1 MDSAW
6 EAIATEPPLAK
17 ASVIAALKPA
27 RAGSCAL
34 LSIYDTARSTLRV
47 ACTGDSRAVLG
58 RYDPAAGEYTANPM
72 SKDQTGSN
80 ELERKR
86 IYSEHPGEIDII
98 DGDRLL
104 GLGMT
109 RAFGDHRLKWS
120 KFQVDKTKERF
131 LTWKNVKTPPYL
143 TAEPVIMETDVNTG
157 PRGDFLVMASDGV
170 WDHISSEDAIKCV
183 AQWIDWMK
191 AGKPATSAPKEGPRI
206 TLFGG
211 GWRTKPE
218 HFVVED
224 ENAAVHLIKNAF
236 GGSGRDIFCGVM
248 SMSPP
253 DSRVSRDDVTV
264 QIIFFGDTDFQPEPT
279 DLSQEESV
287 EAFLTDTGT
296 WEQKMQ
302 ENGASMNMDGHVD
315 SDNDSPYW

>member
-6 EAIATEPPLAK
+6 KAVAAEPRLAQ
-17 ASVIAALKPA
+17 ASAMAALDPA
-27 RAGSCAL
+27 TAGSCAL

-72 SKDQTGSN
+72 SKDQTASN
-80 ELERKR
+80 NLEQKR
-86 IYSEHPGEIDII
+86 INSEHPGERYIFRDN
-98 DGDRLL
+98 RFL
-104 GLGMT
+104 GYGMT

-120 KFQVDKTKERF
+120 KLQVEEAKRKFWRGDPLLEYH
-131 LTWKNVKTPPYL
+131 TPPYM

-191 AGKPATSAPKEGPRI
+191 TGKLATNTPKRVSSKAPPASL
-206 TLFGG
+206 LFQ
-211 GWRTKPE
+211 TKPE

-224 ENAAVHLIKNAF
+224 KNAAVHLIKNAF
-236 GGSGRDIFCGVM
+236 GGSRRDIFCDVM
-248 SMSPP
+248 SKYPP
-253 DSRVSRDDVTV
+253 VSRSFRDDVTV
-264 QIIFFGDTDFQPEPT
+264 QIIFFGDTDFQPEP
-279 DLSQEESV
+279 L
-287 EAFLTDTGT
+287 
-296 WEQKMQ
+296 
-302 ENGASMNMDGHVD
+302 
-315 SDNDSPYW
+315 